1 MFVSKMKQVGEKFSK
16 APLIHVFLRH
26 TRDISL
32 VGTCDREPF
41 HLREHLIQLLV
52 LVKLLYECDRF
63 VIKEMRNVLL
73 GIDWNRCCRFVG
85 G

>member
-1 MFVSKMKQVGEKFSK
+1 MKQVGEKFSK